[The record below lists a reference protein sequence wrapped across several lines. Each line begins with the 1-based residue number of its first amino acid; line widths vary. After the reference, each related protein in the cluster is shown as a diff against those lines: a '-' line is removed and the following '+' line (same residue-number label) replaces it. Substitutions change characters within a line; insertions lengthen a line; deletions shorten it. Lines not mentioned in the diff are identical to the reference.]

1 MKQNTLAVV
10 LMSLQ
15 RNLCNT
21 LKIITVNANAMTQ
34 EEIDLLTK
42 DLCARL
48 PYGVKVKFAGYSGR
62 EDCTLNVQHL
72 NSTYSIEYLRMK
84 PYLRP
89 MSSMSKSEWEEYKK
103 AVMTDNNI
111 HTGCVVDSEPKIFTV
126 GVRGMD
132 FLNEHCFDYRDLIQL
147 GLALEAPEGMYNF

>member
-1 MKQNTLAVV
+1 
-10 LMSLQ
+10 
-15 RNLCNT
+15 
-21 LKIITVNANAMTQ
+21 MTQ
-34 EEIDLLTK
+34 EEKQLLLK

-48 PYGVKVKFAGYSGR
+48 PYYCHFKVRWGDEDYNILDVGFGRVTLVKPFMSITSGSPLV
-62 EDCTLNVQHL
+62 EEV
-72 NSTYSIEYLRMK
+72 K

-111 HTGCVVDSEPKIFTV
+111 HTGCVIDGKPEIFTV

-147 GLALEAPEGMYNF
+147 GLALKAPEGMYEF